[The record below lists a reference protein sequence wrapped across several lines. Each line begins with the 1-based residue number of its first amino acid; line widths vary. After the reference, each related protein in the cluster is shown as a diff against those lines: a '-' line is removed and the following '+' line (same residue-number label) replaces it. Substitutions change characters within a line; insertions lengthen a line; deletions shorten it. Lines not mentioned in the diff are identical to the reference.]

1 MNFNDSYEY
10 SIKTNVEYVKM
21 IFFLKY
27 SKLNVILTL
36 IIYLF
41 LINFISLP
49 IMNKKTPK
57 IVCFG
62 EVLWDFLPSG
72 KVVGGAPMNVAYHA
86 NQLGIPTQMIS
97 KIGSDL
103 LGENIID
110 FLNHKRMD
118 STLVQI
124 DDTFPTGIVN
134 VVLDVSDSPSYEIVE
149 PAAWDHIHLDS
160 MNKTEVKNADAFV
173 FGSLSAR
180 NKTSRNTLLELLNLA
195 RLKVFDVN
203 LRPPYYSESLI
214 MQLLNL
220 ADIVKMND
228 EELEIIGRWL
238 AIKDTTENTAM
249 QIKKYFNWQ
258 QLIVTRGAKGA
269 WLFNENGRISISGI
283 NIQVQDT
290 IGSGDSFL
298 AAFLSKFLQKESPE
312 KCLEFASITGA
323 YVATQKGG
331 TPVLSEK
338 QIIEFINN

>member
-1 MNFNDSYEY
+1 MDSNDSYEY

-41 LINFISLP
+41 LNNFISLP

-97 KIGSDL
+97 KIGRDL

-110 FLNHKRMD
+110 FLNNKRMD
-118 STLVQI
+118 TTLVQI
-124 DDTFPTGIVN
+124 A
-134 VVLDVSDSPSYEIVE
+134 LDANDSPVYEIVS
-149 PAAWDHIHLDS
+149 PVAWDYIQEDL
-160 MNKTEVKNADAFV
+160 MNKSAVKNADAFV
-173 FGSLSAR
+173 FGSLSTR
-180 NKTSRNTLLELLNLA
+180 NETSRNTLLELLNLA

-203 LRPPYYSESLI
+203 LRSPYYNETLI

-228 EELEIIGRWL
+228 EELEIIGKWMGIKET
-238 AIKDTTENTAM
+238 AI
-249 QIKKYFNWQ
+249 NWE

-269 WLFNENGRISISGI
+269 WLFNENGMISSSGI
-283 NIQVQDT
+283 TIQVKDT

-298 AAFLSKFLQKESPE
+298 AAFLSKILQKASPK
-312 KCLEFASITGA
+312 KCLEFASMTGA
-323 YVATQKGG
+323 YVATRKGG

-338 QIIEFINN
+338 QIIEFINNQPFGHTKSKNHFEPESD